1 MITAGFSTLRKADP
15 RYFQIATLGSLLTYG
30 LFVLGF
36 DITIPR
42 ALAIIVTAVAAQ
54 GIFSWVS
61 GVPRLDIKSALIS
74 AFSLCLL
81 LRTSSLL
88 LAVVAAVITIG
99 SKFLIRVDGKHIF
112 NPTNLG
118 IVLML
123 LLSDQVWVSPGQ
135 WGGAALAAFLFAAA
149 GTLVVN
155 RAARSDV
162 TFAFLLFFCAILFG
176 RSLWLGDP
184 MAIPLHRLEN
194 GALLLFA
201 FFMISDPKTTPDS
214 RAGRILFAM
223 LVATGAA
230 WIQIKMFR
238 SDALLWSLAGFSIL
252 VPLIDR
258 ILPGSRY
265 SWSRP
270 TAGNASETSF
280 SHGVRGGRGALHAP
294 GTA

>member
-1 MITAGFSTLRKADP
+1 MIADRISVIRRADP
-15 RYFQIATLGSLLTYG
+15 RYFQIATLGALLTYG
-30 LFVLGF
+30 LFFLGF

-42 ALAIIVTAVAAQ
+42 AITIIVAAVASQAV
-54 GIFSWVS
+54 FTWAA

-81 LRTSSLL
+81 LRTSSVL
-88 LAVVAAVITIG
+88 LAVVAAVVAIG
-99 SKFLIRVDGKHIF
+99 SKFLIRIDGKHVF
-112 NPTNLG
+112 NPTNFG

-123 LLSDQVWVSPGQ
+123 LLSDHVWVSPGQ
-135 WGGAALAAFLFAAA
+135 WGSAALAAFFFAAA

-162 TFAFLLFFCAILFG
+162 TYAFLIFFCAILFG
-176 RSLWLGDP
+176 RSMWLGDP
-184 MAIPLHRLEN
+184 MAIPLHKLEN

-214 RAGRILFAM
+214 RAGRILFAA
-223 LVATGAA
+223 LVAAGAG

-270 TAGNASETSF
+270 TVGQIPTTARPSPSPMTMP
-280 SHGVRGGRGALHAP
+280 ALQSKA
-294 GTA
+294 